1 MKIRDKLYK
10 QFIKSKINQTCKI
23 KQAAFKKYRNKIT
36 DLLRISK
43 VDSLI
48 MRNILAIIR
57 KMQMLYGK
65 ESMKLFIQK
74 KMVKTTHY
82 RY

>member
-1 MKIRDKLYK
+1 M
-10 QFIKSKINQTCKI
+10 
-23 KQAAFKKYRNKIT
+23 T

-48 MRNILAIIR
+48 IRNILVIIR
-57 KMQMLYGK
+57 KMQMHYGK

-74 KMVKTTHY
+74 KLVKKTTHHFY
-82 RY
+82 